1 MTIRTKVGDLI
12 FLNSKSPL
20 PYKVVGKKP
29 GTVQVENITNGFK
42 MFVTPSRM
50 ISIRQTKQ
58 RKIEIESILERNKQ
72 SNPRFLDENDIDKF
86 QLELN
91 LINNRLERLKQWSL

>member
-1 MTIRTKVGDLI
+1 
-12 FLNSKSPL
+12 
-20 PYKVVGKKP
+20 
-29 GTVQVENITNGFK
+29 